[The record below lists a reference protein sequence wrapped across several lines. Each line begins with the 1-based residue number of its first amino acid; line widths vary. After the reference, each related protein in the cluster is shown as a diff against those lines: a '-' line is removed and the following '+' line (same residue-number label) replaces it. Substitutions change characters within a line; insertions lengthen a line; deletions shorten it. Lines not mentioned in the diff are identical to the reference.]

1 MYYNCFLTRLW
12 RHKFW
17 NNLILLIKPF
27 CYAIK
32 KWTQKFKYL
41 ENEKSFWGEIKSI
54 FHHLKD
60 FQLPKVIS
68 DLRVHLLIKLWISA
82 IVETFI
88 VSLVELGLEKSRTVL
103 LTDDIL
109 DLNSK
114 NTWSTILEWFYDI
127 LNLDLWKTLGLTY
140 WTQTDFIITK
150 QGCFS
155 LHFLYKFLFICSRKD
170 EQVCLWEDVFCVF
183 VCMRSGS
190 NSVGFEWW
198 HCILS
203 QKF

>member
-1 MYYNCFLTRLW
+1 MNIHDCWNVYRFSCWAWIWKISNCVTNLW
-12 RHKFW
+12 
-17 NNLILLIKPF
+17 
-27 CYAIK
+27 Y
-32 KWTQKFKYL
+32 
-41 ENEKSFWGEIKSI
+41 
-54 FHHLKD
+54 
-60 FQLPKVIS
+60 
-68 DLRVHLLIKLWISA
+68 
-82 IVETFI
+82 
-88 VSLVELGLEKSRTVL
+88 
-103 LTDDIL
+103 L
-109 DLNSK
+109 DLDSK

-140 WTQTDFIITK
+140 WTQTDFIIAK

-170 EQVCLWEDVFCVF
+170 EEVCLWEDVFCVF

-198 HCILS
+198 NCILS